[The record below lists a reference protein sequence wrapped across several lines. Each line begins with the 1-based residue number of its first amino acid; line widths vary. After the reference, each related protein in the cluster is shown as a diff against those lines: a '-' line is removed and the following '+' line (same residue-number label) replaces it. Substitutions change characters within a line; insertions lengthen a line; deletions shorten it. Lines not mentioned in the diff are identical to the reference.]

1 MIIQNLTQLTKQKNE
16 YNLLAGGI
24 VTFLALFYL
33 HQRRRL
39 FKFFHPK
46 LR

>member
-1 MIIQNLTQLTKQKNE
+1 MIIHNLTQLTQQKNE

-33 HQRRRL
+33 HHRRR
-39 FKFFHPK
+39 
-46 LR
+46 